1 MADTPKQ
8 PSALER
14 LLKKPVAAPTTSE
27 PAAAAAPPAQAAP
40 AAPVTPPVA
49 TATPAPPT
57 PASPAPAAQQAA
69 PEAPSL
75 PSAPAMTADTAH
87 ALMTPD
93 LIAKV
98 KAMSAEERHALM
110 VKDSD
115 SLTDE
120 EVAQICIMQYRL
132 DGAEVQTVA
141 DAAAAAHTGGFA
153 SGISMPFARLKEN
166 WEASK
171 GSMTEQQYEHMPV
184 GKRPYTAIYLGVRLG
199 GTVWEGE
206 PPSKGV
212 QGKPPKASFVLHTP
226 MGDPLNGVLRNKRL
240 LECAAGVQFAGKAN
254 HYIYKDVGRLA
265 CSAHILCWSPQVG
278 YHLLVLDQYDP
289 ANSFIETFG
298 DKVKQVGSP
307 FTFSIKEDQRKK
319 KNPQPGDK
327 FTEWIVRYPVAE
339 LAVNEIGKGLLEA
352 FKAEGMK
359 DVRAQMRVRQ
369 RFDNG
374 QDFDGENRLEVIDQL
389 FDAYEELNKLV
400 PSRRSFNNAVATT

>member
-14 LLKKPVAAPTTSE
+14 LLQKPAGAPK
-27 PAAAAAPPAQAAP
+27 PAAAAPPTQAAP
-40 AAPVTPPVA
+40 AAPVTPPAA
-49 TATPAPPT
+49 TAAPT
-57 PASPAPAAQQAA
+57 PPPAAPTPPAAQEPAQAPA
-69 PEAPSL
+69 EAAL

-115 SLTDE
+115 TLTDE

-199 GTVWEGE
+199 GTIWEGE

-226 MGDPLNGVLRNKRL
+226 MGDPLHGVLRNKRL
-240 LECAAGVQFAGKAN
+240 LECAAGVQFAGKDN
-254 HYIYKDVGRLA
+254 HHIYKDIGRLA

-289 ANSFIETFG
+289 ASTFIETFG

-307 FTFSIKEDQRKK
+307 FTFSIKEEVRKK
-319 KNPQPGDK
+319 KNPKPTDR
-327 FTEWIVRYPVAE
+327 FPEWVVRYPVAE
-339 LAVNEIGKGLLEA
+339 LAVNETGKGLLEA
-352 FKAEGMK
+352 FKVEGMK

-374 QDFDGENRLEVIDQL
+374 QDFDGENRLETIDQL

-400 PSRRSFNNAVATT
+400 PSRRGFNAVATT